1 MRTLPNNMNESHVY
15 DNNREADQNMSAR
28 RLFQLDIVSATDAGS
43 IRTHNED
50 NLAADRELGLLML
63 ADGMGGY
70 KAGDVASAIA
80 TGLMVDYLK
89 PFLLDKEAS
98 SSLYGSEAVEVQA
111 ITDAI
116 AKTNLAIFKTAQT
129 NTQYNGMGTTLVLM
143 MLRQNRVLVA
153 HVGDSRL
160 YRLRHGRLEL
170 LTQDHSLLQEQVEL
184 GLISSEHAR
193 VSHNRNL
200 VSRALGVHEKI
211 EADIAEHEVHA
222 DDVYLLC
229 SDGLND
235 MVDDADIELALNELQ
250 INLPLAANQLI
261 QMAIDNGGHDNVSV
275 LIAKVQ
281 PERNDWQARCS
292 RFIEGFKT
300 RMNSAWQN

>member
-1 MRTLPNNMNESHVY
+1 
-15 DNNREADQNMSAR
+15 MSGR
-28 RLFQLDIVSATDAGS
+28 RPFQLEIASATDAGS

-50 NLAADRELGLLML
+50 NLAADRELGLLVL

-70 KAGDVASAIA
+70 KAGDVASSIA
-80 TGLMVDYLK
+80 TGLVFDYLK
-89 PFLLDKEAS
+89 PFLLDKDAS
-98 SSLYGSEAVEVQA
+98 SESYGRESAETQA

-116 AKTNLAIFKTAQT
+116 TKTNLAIFKTAQT
-129 NTQYNGMGTTLVLM
+129 NTKYSGMGTTLVLM
-143 MLRQNRVLVA
+143 LLRQNRALIA

-160 YRLRHGRLEL
+160 YRLRQGRLEL

-211 EADIAEHEVHA
+211 EADIAEHAVHA
-222 DDVYLLC
+222 NDVYLLC

-235 MVDDADIELALNELQ
+235 MVDDADIELALKELQ
-250 INLPLAANQLI
+250 VNLPLAANQLI

-275 LIAKVQ
+275 LIAKVLPQ
-281 PERNDWQARCS
+281 RNGWRAHCS
-292 RFIEGFKT
+292 RLVEKFRT
-300 RMNSAWQN
+300 RMNTAWQN

>member
-1 MRTLPNNMNESHVY
+1 MNESHGNY
-15 DNNREADQNMSAR
+15 NNNGANKVMSVDR
-28 RLFQLDIVSATDAGS
+28 PFQLEIASATDAGS

-50 NLAADRELGLLML
+50 NLAADCELGLLVL

-70 KAGDVASAIA
+70 KAGDVASSIA
-80 TGLMVDYLK
+80 TGLVMDYLK
-89 PFLLDKEAS
+89 SMLMEKGLA
-98 SSLYGSEAVEVQA
+98 SEAFEGKSPEVM
-111 ITDAI
+111 AI
-116 AKTNLAIFKTAQT
+116 ASTIQKTNLAIYKTAQT
-129 NTQYNGMGTTLVLM
+129 HAQYNGMGTTLVLM
-143 MLRQNRVLVA
+143 LLRYDRATVA

-160 YRLRHGRLEL
+160 YRLRQGRLEL

-184 GLISSEHAR
+184 GLISSEDAR

-200 VSRALGVHEKI
+200 VSRALGVTEKI
-211 EADIAEHEVHA
+211 EADITQHTVQV

-250 INLPLAANQLI
+250 VNLPLAANHLI
-261 QMAIDNGGHDNVSV
+261 QMAIDNGGHDNISV

-281 PERNDWQARCS
+281 SGSTGWRALRNRFFDWLKLR
-292 RFIEGFKT
+292 T
-300 RMNSAWQN
+300 NTPWQNS

>member
-1 MRTLPNNMNESHVY
+1 
-15 DNNREADQNMSAR
+15 MSDR
-28 RLFQLDIVSATDAGS
+28 RPFHLEIASATDAGS

-50 NLAADRELGLLML
+50 NLAVNRDLGLLVL

-70 KAGDVASAIA
+70 KAGDVASSIA
-80 TGLMVDYLK
+80 TGLVMDYLK
-89 PFLLDKEAS
+89 PLLMEKESPADS
-98 SSLYGSEAVEVQA
+98 FEGESAEAR
-111 ITDAI
+111 AI
-116 AKTNLAIFKTAQT
+116 AHAINKTNLAIYKTAQT
-129 NTQYNGMGTTLVLM
+129 NAKYSGMGTTLVLM
-143 MLRQNRVLVA
+143 LMRHNRALIA

-160 YRLRHGRLEL
+160 YRLRQGRLEL

-184 GLISSEHAR
+184 GLISAEDAR

-211 EADIAEHEVHA
+211 EADITEYAVHV

-235 MVDDADIELALNELQ
+235 MVDDADIELTLNELQ
-250 INLPLAANQLI
+250 VNLPLAANQLI

-275 LIAKVQ
+275 IIAKVQ
-281 PERNDWQARCS
+281 HARNDWRAVGNKFLGWLKS
-292 RFIEGFKT
+292 
-300 RMNSAWQN
+300 RMNTAWQN